1 MRAHRTRMSGM
12 WGNATNG
19 DPGTPGRSDS
29 PAPTELMDWTAA
41 RREAADIEALGDHDL
56 DKLFDDIVRRFWS
69 SLTPGQSPHPTWAA
83 RQPTRFNS

>member
-1 MRAHRTRMSGM
+1 MSGM
-12 WGNATNG
+12 WGNGVNG

-56 DKLFDDIVRRFWS
+56 DKLFDDIVSYFLHT
-69 SLTPGQSPHPTWAA
+69 SLLPRSKCAPSAGGQIADST
-83 RQPTRFNS
+83 